1 MSRQASTAP
10 EQSGSAAHRST
21 ALPVWRIGIIGGLAG
36 MLCCVGPTVLA
47 LLGILSAGTAFAW
60 ATSLYAQG
68 AWWFRLGGLALIVAL
83 VWWSLRRR
91 QQCNVAV
98 VRRLRWRLLSV
109 LVIAMGTYALL
120 YGATTWLG
128 SLA

>member
-1 MSRQASTAP
+1 M
-10 EQSGSAAHRST
+10 
-21 ALPVWRIGIIGGLAG
+21 LPVWRIGIVGGLAG

-60 ATSLYAQG
+60 ATSLYDQG
-68 AWWFRLGGLALIVAL
+68 AWLFRLGGLALIVAL
-83 VWWSLRRR
+83 VWWSLRR
-91 QQCNVAV
+91 QKQCTVTA

-109 LVIAMGTYALL
+109 VVIAMGTYALL
-120 YGATTWLG
+120 YGVTTSLG